1 MQHSQN
7 PSSPNRTDSELTDTR
22 MTVAIAGASG
32 LVGTALAERL
42 QDAGHR
48 VVRLRRP
55 GRNIAADGP
64 TWDPAHGTI
73 DDGALDGC
81 DAVVNLA
88 GASIGD
94 GRWTKR
100 RKRLLRDS
108 RIDATRLL
116 VDAMATME
124 RRPRVLVSASAV
136 GFYGDRGDDRL
147 IESDARGRGFLAEL
161 AADWEAEA
169 QAAEDLGVR
178 VVTPRFGVILDRDA
192 EALRRMMLPIRLG
205 VGGPLGNGRQWMP
218 WVTLA
223 DVTRAIEFFLTHEV
237 HGAVNVVAPGEE
249 RNRTFTKALARR
261 LHRPAI
267 LPAPGFALRLL
278 LGQAADE
285 LLLASTRAEPAR
297 LTEAGFT
304 FVHPDLASALPAVLA
319 PRAPVPGPQSAY

>member
-1 MQHSQN
+1 MRIAVTGATGFVGRH
-7 PSSPNRTDSELTDTR
+7 L
-22 MTVAIAGASG
+22 VA
-32 LVGTALAERL
+32 
-42 QDAGHR
+42 
-48 VVRLRRP
+48 RLREKGHEVRALVRDL
-55 GRNIAADGP
+55 GRAEDALGSQAELRVY
-64 TWDPAHGTI
+64 DPY
-73 DDGALDGC
+73 DPNDVRDALDGI
-81 DAVVNLA
+81 DGVVNLA
-88 GASIGD
+88 GENIFGA
-94 GRWTKR
+94 RWTKAV
-100 RKRLLRDS
+100 KKSLRDS
-108 RIDATRLL
+108 RVVTTRAFYDALHSVPL
-116 VDAMATME
+116 EE
-124 RRPRVLVSASAV
+124 RPKVFVSASAV
-136 GFYGDRGDDRL
+136 GYYG
-147 IESDARGRGFLAEL
+147 ARPAGTACPEDEHAATQLNAPDFLGHLCEE
-161 AADWEAEA
+161 WEAAA
-169 QAAEDLGVR
+169 QRLRLLGVR